1 MEDSGFDS
9 GDRVANFMVH
19 KIGIFYKNV
28 HFNFAINIFSYVWIL
43 FYSKTIALMLKTTV
57 I

>member
-19 KIGIFYKNV
+19 KIGIFYKKCSLKFCYK
-28 HFNFAINIFSYVWIL
+28 HIFIWIL